1 MTTPNINVSELSAD
15 QIKELES
22 QLRLRR
28 TSAKKA
34 EKYAKFPMYQT
45 YRDSVIAAKTANDTK
60 KKLLAEL
67 KALGFGKKT
76 PPAPSIKTTGKKKEI
91 TFLTPKNPT
100 R

>member
-45 YRDSVIAAKTANDTK
+45 YRDSVIAARNANDLK
-60 KKLLAEL
+60 KKLLGEL
-67 KALGFGKKT
+67 KALGFGKKADK
-76 PPAPSIKTTGKKKEI
+76 PAKVEKVTTKKK
-91 TFLTPKNPT
+91 
-100 R
+100 